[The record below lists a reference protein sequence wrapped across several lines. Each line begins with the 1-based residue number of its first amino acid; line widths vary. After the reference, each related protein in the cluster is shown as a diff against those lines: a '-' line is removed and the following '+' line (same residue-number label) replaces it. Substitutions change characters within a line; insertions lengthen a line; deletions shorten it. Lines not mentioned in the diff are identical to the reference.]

1 MSINYII
8 IIVYGNINMIAKYM
22 PNLKKVSG
30 FEDKSIFKPV
40 IVIRISGDGLAAIGI
55 RPDPITI
62 SSSQKMRCVLW
73 NYVFGHFKRC
83 GIE

>member
-1 MSINYII
+1 MSIYYII
-8 IIVYGNINMIAKYM
+8 IIVHGNVNMIAKYM

-30 FEDKSIFKPV
+30 FEDKSIFK
-40 IVIRISGDGLAAIGI
+40 SK
-55 RPDPITI
+55 TI